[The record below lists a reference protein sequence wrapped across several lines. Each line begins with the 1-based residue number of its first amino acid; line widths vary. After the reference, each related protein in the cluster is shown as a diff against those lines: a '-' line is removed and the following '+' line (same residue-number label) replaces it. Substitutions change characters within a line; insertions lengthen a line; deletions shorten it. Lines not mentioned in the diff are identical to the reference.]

1 MYVFFYC
8 SDSVENSLLSFCVV
22 VSSFWDW
29 FFVLYFLLNTWNWN
43 LILHVTTV
51 VLCLISRCSFHV
63 KAFSVGRGGYRTGGY
78 RNDAYWSCCGN
89 HVSKG
94 HICPI
99 KVNKISLYKFVT
111 TEINDIACEFNYC
124 GYGDYEYAW
133 STGHLVE
140 AMCL

>member
-1 MYVFFYC
+1 MCFFIAVILLKTGSC
-8 SDSVENSLLSFCVV
+8 RFVLLSQ
-22 VSSFWDW
+22 VSGIG

-43 LILHVTTV
+43 LILHVTTI
-51 VLCLISRCSFHV
+51 VLCLISRCFFHV

-99 KVNKISLYKFVT
+99 KVNK
-111 TEINDIACEFNYC
+111 
-124 GYGDYEYAW
+124 
-133 STGHLVE
+133 
-140 AMCL
+140 